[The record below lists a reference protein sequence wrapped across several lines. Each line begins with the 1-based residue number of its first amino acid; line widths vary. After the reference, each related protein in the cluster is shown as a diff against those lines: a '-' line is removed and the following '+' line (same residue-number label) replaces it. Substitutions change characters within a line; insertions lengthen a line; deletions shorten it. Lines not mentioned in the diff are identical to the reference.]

1 MHDFAPVD
9 MNGRSLRNVSY
20 IAARRDNQVVLI
32 DGDHQKVVINDFDG
46 KCKGIQ
52 GSNLALANLLNAS
65 SFFPKCK

>member
-32 DGDHQKVVINDFDG
+32 DGDHKKVVINDFDG
-46 KCKGIQ
+46 KCKGIRVTESHRVGGNRKHQ
-52 GSNLALANLLNAS
+52 YYRGM
-65 SFFPKCK
+65 